1 MKARVLLFLMTAF
14 LLGACSSD
22 DEQIAVTEGSLEGR
36 WIEVYEPH
44 VVSEGIVYYTFH
56 EYSPTSGTCLIDVH
70 DVLSGDY
77 QNEMNYQL
85 LDDGKRIMTGRETDN
100 TDEEISA
107 LVSGYWICRDGDEEY
122 SIYSYGL
129 NETVEIMVI
138 SKEGRHDEV
147 LTVKETTHEPY
158 EDADT
163 GWYVSLQDE
172 DGASWVMYTEG
183 MQLVIRRTDG
193 SVIRRFDREN

>member
-1 MKARVLLFLMTAF
+1 MTAF

-22 DEQIAVTEGSLEGR
+22 DEQIAVTEGSLKGR

-85 LDDGKRIMTGRETDN
+85 SDDGKRIRLWGGFCATNAQEYEIVKFTGHRMEWKINDRKLYF
-100 TDEEISA
+100 E
-107 LVSGYWICRDGDEEY
+107 
-122 SIYSYGL
+122 
-129 NETVEIMVI
+129 
-138 SKEGRHDEV
+138 
-147 LTVKETTHEPY
+147 
-158 EDADT
+158 
-163 GWYVSLQDE
+163 
-172 DGASWVMYTEG
+172 
-183 MQLVIRRTDG
+183 RR
-193 SVIRRFDREN
+193 